1 MFHAKVGQRSS
12 CVCMCMRCD
21 LLARTGT
28 CTDDTDTCKS
38 RSVFAKSAQCLR
50 LHVLLC
56 ALFVHD
62 LLVRTTFPD
71 SCLVLAHNIGGRFR
85 HDMSL
90 YFQPVPVPVVFN
102 TVKVLGYLQK
112 LGHLH
117 VLYCSCSDTW
127 IMVKTQIFEILRFLK
142 YSKD

>member
-50 LHVLLC
+50 LHVFLC
-56 ALFVHD
+56 VLFVHD

-90 YFQPVPVPVVFN
+90 YFQPVQCQCQWYLILLKYLDIYKNLDICMYFIAHAQI
-102 TVKVLGYLQK
+102 LGLWLK
-112 LGHLH
+112 
-117 VLYCSCSDTW
+117 
-127 IMVKTQIFEILRFLK
+127 LRFLK
-142 YSKD
+142 